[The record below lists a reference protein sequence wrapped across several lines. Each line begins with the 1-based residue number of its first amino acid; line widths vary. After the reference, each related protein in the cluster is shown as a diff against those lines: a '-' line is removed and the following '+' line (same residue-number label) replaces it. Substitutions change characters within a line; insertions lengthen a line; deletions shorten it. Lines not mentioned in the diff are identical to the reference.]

1 MSAGWTEERVVRLRE
16 LWGSGMTAA
25 QIADELGDVTR
36 NAVIGKA
43 NRLGLSK
50 PGRPRSVKPKP
61 SPRRHIA
68 PRPAQGLRPEPE
80 ETPEAPLAPPPPPGA
95 LPQHRRCQFPI
106 GHPGDDDFRFCDHE
120 TVSGK
125 PYCNYHCRVAYRQ
138 RVAAA

>member
-1 MSAGWTEERVVRLRE
+1 MSAGWTEERVVKLKE

-50 PGRPRSVKPKP
+50 PGRPRAVKPKP
-61 SPRRHIA
+61 SPRRQIVA
-68 PRPAQGLRPEPE
+68 RPAQPAQPERDEMPE
-80 ETPEAPLAPPPPPGA
+80 EPLSPPPPPGA

-106 GHPGDDDFRFCDHE
+106 GHPGEDDFHFCDHE

-125 PYCNYHCRVAYRQ
+125 PYCSYHCRMAYRQ